1 MNLFI
6 KKLVMLKYILLILV
20 NLLLEKE
27 LICQKLVILLKKQFC

>member
-20 NLLLEKE
+20 NLHLEKE